1 MGAEI
6 DAHDLVQAAAAG
18 DSHGWDDLVERFGAL
33 VWSTARAYGLSPD
46 EAADV
51 AQTTWLRLAEQLGRL
66 RDGRDRIGVWLASTA
81 RQESLR
87 LLGTRVADHADQGQQ
102 EPAAPAAG
110 TAAPQ
115 EPEAMLWRVLR
126 DLPEHCRRLL
136 RILSA
141 VPPPDQEELAAALDL
156 LVADVPA
163 ARAACLREFG
173 YRMASIGIRVDAED
187 S

>member
-18 DSHGWDDLVERFGAL
+18 DSHGWDGLVERFGAL
-33 VWSTARAYGLSPD
+33 VWSTARAWGLSL
-46 EAADV
+46 EEGADV

-66 RDGRDRIGVWLASTA
+66 RDGHDRIGVWLASTA

-87 LLGTRVADHADQGQQ
+87 LVVTRVADHADPGQD
-102 EPAAPAAG
+102 EPAAPPAA
-110 TAAPQ
+110 TATPL
-115 EPEAMLWRVLR
+115 EPEVVLWRVLY
-126 DLPEHCRRLL
+126 DLPAHCRRLL
-136 RILSA
+136 RVLSA

-156 LVADVPA
+156 KVTDVPA
-163 ARAACLREFG
+163 ARVACLEVFRD
-173 YRMASIGIRVDAED
+173 RMANIGIKADVED

>member
-18 DSHGWDDLVERFGAL
+18 DSRGWDDLVERFGAL

-46 EAADV
+46 EGADV

-87 LLGTRVADHADQGQQ
+87 LLGARAADHADPGQE
-102 EPAAPAAG
+102 EPAA
-110 TAAPQ
+110 TAAATATSQ
-115 EPEAMLWRVLR
+115 EPEIMLWRVLR

-156 LVADVPA
+156 MVADVPA
-163 ARAACLREFG
+163 ARAACLEEFG
-173 YRMASIGIRVDAED
+173 YRMASIGIKADAED

>member
-18 DSHGWDDLVERFGAL
+18 DARGWDDLVERFGAL
-33 VWSTARAYGLSPD
+33 VWSTARAYGLSPA
-46 EAADV
+46 EGADV
-51 AQTTWLRLAEQLGRL
+51 VQTTWLRLAEQLGRL

-87 LLGTRVADHADQGQQ
+87 LLGARVGVVDDPGQG
-102 EPAAPAAG
+102 EPAA
-110 TAAPQ
+110 TATPQ
-115 EPEAMLWRVLR
+115 EPEVMLWRVLR

-156 LVADVPA
+156 MVADVPA
-163 ARAACLREFG
+163 ARAACLEEFG
-173 YRMASIGIRVDAED
+173 YRMASIGIKVDAED

>member
-18 DSHGWDDLVERFGAL
+18 DSRGWDDLVERFGAL

-46 EAADV
+46 EGADV
-51 AQTTWLRLAEQLGRL
+51 VQTTWLRLAEQLGRL

-87 LLGTRVADHADQGQQ
+87 LLGTRVAGHADPGQE
-102 EPAAPAAG
+102 EPAA
-110 TAAPQ
+110 TATPQ
-115 EPEAMLWRVLR
+115 EPEVLLWRVLR

-156 LVADVPA
+156 MVTDVPA
-163 ARAACLREFG
+163 ARAACLEEFG
-173 YRMASIGIRVDAED
+173 YRMASIGIKVDAED